1 MKQTRRK
8 FLSTTAALGVG
19 GMISYSPLTK
29 LFGEHVSKLTSIAA
43 RRKNVLFIAVDDLRP
58 ELGCYGHPMIKS
70 PNIDALAKSGVLFE
84 RTYCQQAVCGPTRA
98 SLLTGKRPDTTKI
111 YDLKTHIRTT
121 MPDVVTLQQHFKNN
135 GYFSVGI
142 GKLFHVGLEDEASYS
157 IPHTSGK
164 GAAYALEENLKL
176 LQEGGKVT
184 EDGGSNVESTGKTRM
199 RANPT
204 ECADV
209 PDEAYLD
216 GVLSGLAIESL
227 NSVAPRAKAKSEKER
242 QPFFLGV
249 GFRKPHLPFCA
260 PKKYWDLYDRNKIP
274 LPYPDKPKNAPDIA
288 FTTWGE
294 LRSYSDIPDVGPCD
308 ATKTR
313 ELIHGYYACVSYTD
327 AQVGKLLAELDR
339 LDLRKDTIVILWGDH
354 GWKLGEY
361 SQWCKHTNFELD
373 THVPMIISDPDYPTG
388 QRVNALT
395 EFVDIYPTL
404 SELCGLPVA
413 KDLEGASM
421 VPLLSDPKK
430 PWKKAAFSQYPRP
443 KNMMGYSMRTDQY
456 RYTEWIDQKMN
467 EVKERELYDLKNDP
481 LCKESIVFKPENK
494 ELVARLHEM
503 MTAGWRKAKPE

>member
-1 MKQTRRK
+1 MKQTRRQ
-8 FLSTTAALGVG
+8 FLSTTTTLGVG
-19 GMISYSPLTK
+19 GIIGFSPLSK
-29 LFGEHVSKLTSIAA
+29 LFGEHVSELGSIAA

-58 ELGCYGHPMIKS
+58 ELGCYGHPMVKS
-70 PNIDALAKSGVLFE
+70 PNIDALARNGVLFE

-157 IPHTSGK
+157 IPHTNGEGSV
-164 GAAYALEENLKL
+164 YALEENLKL
-176 LQEGGKVT
+176 LKEGGKVT

-199 RANPT
+199 RAHPT

-216 GVLSGLAIESL
+216 GVLSNLAIESL
-227 NSVAPRAKAKSEKER
+227 NSLAPRAKATSEKER
-242 QPFFLGV
+242 QPFFIGV

-294 LRSYSDIPDVGPCD
+294 LRSYSDIPDVGNLD
-308 ATKTR
+308 EAKTL

-373 THVPMIISDPDYPTG
+373 THVPMIISDPDFPKG

-413 KDLEGASM
+413 KDLEGTSV
-421 VPLLSDPKK
+421 VPLMSDPNM
-430 PWKKAAFSQYPRP
+430 PWKKAAFSQYPRA
-443 KNMMGYSMRTDQY
+443 KKMMGYSMRTDQH
-456 RYTEWIDQKMN
+456 RYTEWIDQKTN

-494 ELVARLHEM
+494 ELVEKLH
-503 MTAGWRKAKPE
+503 AQLKANWQAAKP